1 MKLYE
6 LFQQHP
12 VISTDTRTIEKDSL
26 FFALKGESFDAN
38 EFAQQALDKG
48 AAYAII
54 DNPAKKTSDRFIL
67 VDNTLTAL
75 QELATYHRQQ
85 LNTKIICIAGSN
97 GKTTT
102 KELVFRVLN
111 SKFKTFATLG
121 NLNNHIGVPL
131 CLLKVDNSY
140 EFAVIEIGANHVG
153 ENLFLCEIAIPDFG
167 IVTNCGMDHLE
178 GFGSIDGV
186 VKSNKELYDFL
197 KENNGISFVNQE
209 DQTLL
214 EISEGHERVFY
225 GSNTGKIVEQFPFI
239 RFQTETCT
247 IQTHLFG
254 SFQQF
259 NLACAYSVGK
269 YFGVEDQL
277 IKESI
282 ETYIPTNNRSQLLE
296 WNGNK
301 LLLDAYNANPSSM
314 SAMVEDLSNYPIR
327 NKIAVLGDMFEMGE
341 YSYNEHR
348 QIIEQLK
355 KSQIDKVILVGKEFL
370 KHDSPFIHFEKT
382 SEFKEWLLTQNFH
395 DYFFLVK
402 GSRGMAL
409 EKAFL

>member
-1 MKLYE
+1 MNLYE
-6 LFQQHP
+6 IYQKHP

-75 QELATYHRQQ
+75 QELATHHRRQ
-85 LNTKIICIAGSN
+85 LKTKIICIAGSN

-102 KELVFRVLN
+102 KELVYRVLN

-140 EFAVIEIGANHVG
+140 QFAVIEIGANHVG

-167 IVTNCGMDHLE
+167 IVTNCGLDHLE
-178 GFGSIDGV
+178 GFGSIEGV

-197 KENNGISFVNQE
+197 KENNGVSFVNAD

-214 EISEGHERVFY
+214 DISEGHERVFY

-254 SFQQF
+254 SFQQY

-269 YFGVEDQL
+269 YFGVEDHL

-282 ETYIPTNNRSQLLE
+282 ESYIPTNNRSQLLE

-327 NKIAVLGDMFEMGE
+327 NKIAVLGDMFEMGD

-355 KSQIDKVILVGKEFL
+355 KSQIDKVVLVGKEFL
-370 KHDSPFIHFEKT
+370 KHESPFIHFEKT
-382 SEFKEWLLTQNFH
+382 SEFKDWLLNQTFH

-409 EKAFL
+409 EKAFI